1 MSGDG
6 GWGWGGAEEGGGARG
21 GGGGGGGGRGG
32 DLGVGG
38 GYVFRCWEDAIG
50 FLLVALVKHELS
62 D

>member
-1 MSGDG
+1 MGTG
-6 GWGWGGAEEGGGARG
+6 GRGGRGAKEGGGARG
-21 GGGGGGGGRGG
+21 GGGVGGRVG
-32 DLGVGG
+32 DLGVGD